1 MMPGGGWLLYVVVV
15 VVAVVVVVVVVV
27 LVNFCLVMALK
38 ASNVLVGNPVLVA
51 AYSHIT
57 PARK

>member
-15 VVAVVVVVVVVV
+15 AVVVVVV
-27 LVNFCLVMALK
+27 LVIICLVMALK